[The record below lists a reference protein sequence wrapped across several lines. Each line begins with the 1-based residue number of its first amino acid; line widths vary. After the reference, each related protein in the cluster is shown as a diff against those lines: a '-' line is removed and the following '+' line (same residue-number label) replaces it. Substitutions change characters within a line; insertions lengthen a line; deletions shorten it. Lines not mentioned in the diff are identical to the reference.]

1 MHRLT
6 IEDIQRSTL
15 DLLSRSIATVDGI
28 IEDSDISDEKGL
40 LSGALLKDRLSVL
53 SNEIDKV
60 DELEMVIAV
69 VGTMKAGKS
78 TTINAIVGQ
87 EVLPNRSYPMTA
99 LPTLVTHK
107 KGCFVPTLSFQKCEP
122 IIAMSREVS
131 KKLKRSGDKKNRGFH
146 NRSEAEEV
154 VAKIIEDGELQ
165 IQENYQGQEEIF
177 NFLRLLNDLMRLAK
191 ELKVD
196 PPYEEYETVD
206 DFPKIE
212 VEFSHLKESK
222 GDTNGRLSILDTPG
236 PNEYG
241 TSDKF
246 KRIFQNQLS
255 KASAVLLVVDYTQ
268 IGSTAGGDVRDEI
281 DKMSEVLINNTYV
294 LLNKFD
300 NHSDRNDAPK
310 EKIIKDFSEQLMK
323 GRISEERIF
332 PVSALSG
339 FLANLILRDL
349 NAGNDIDPEGE
360 WVAEFG
366 EEIMG
371 KRWRKKIYDREEV
384 EASALDGWDDSGF
397 SAPLEKVIRQ
407 AHQEAAFKS
416 LESAI
421 GKLMDASVSN
431 GINALLGSF
440 LADVEVISKVID
452 GAKKDIEQIALVKKT
467 LSDNFSQQSVQ
478 VKKDFYAA
486 FEEESEAL
494 IRNAEFI
501 FSESSED
508 DIESMSNSIFD
519 SWHLK
524 ESKKALRKLWSK
536 SDITLNGNVL
546 VSSRDIVIRINKGRR
561 VNVNKVQI
569 VNKIRKAIKSLK
581 PVGDD
586 LEFDDKENAGAVIKD
601 VNNMLK
607 SSVAEFNDNINDL
620 LEWSIDEYSNRA
632 NQLVDDQVAV
642 IIEAAKIKL
651 GDSGFKVDFN
661 AETIGKVKLGSIG
674 FQGIRYR
681 VQKRQKKTKG
691 KKVGASIFSWFKNLL
706 NDDWGLEECTFEED
720 VYSVNKS
727 AVITKV
733 KESVGVYKIKIEGEI
748 EDSLGLVLFEIKQ
761 QVSLLEDY
769 LEQYRQS
776 MISGLEIQQ
785 GVVKDKVKLKKKIST
800 IAKVVN
806 YDKIDIVDSKNQL
819 NQLMKD
825 LV

>member
-661 AETIGKVKLGSIG
+661 AETIGKAKLGNVD
-674 FQGIRYR
+674 FQGISYR
-681 VQKRQKKTKG
+681 IQKRQNKTKE
-691 KKVGASIFSWFKNLL
+691 KKVGTGLFSVLMNYL
-706 NDDWGLEECTFEED
+706 NSNWGLEEYIFEKD
-720 VYSVNKS
+720 VYSINKRT
-727 AVITKV
+727 VITKI
-733 KESVGVYKIKIEGEI
+733 KESVGGYKIKIEGEI

-785 GVVKDKVKLKKKIST
+785 GAVKDKVKLKKKISAV
-800 IAKVVN
+800 AKIVN
-806 YDKIDIVDSKNQL
+806 YDKTDIVDAKNQL

>member
-1 MHRLT
+1 MHRIT
-6 IEDIQRSTL
+6 IEDIQKSTL
-15 DLLSRSIATVDGI
+15 DLLNRSIATVDGI
-28 IEDSDISDEKGL
+28 IKDNDISDEKGL
-40 LSGALLKDRLSVL
+40 LSDASLKDRLSVL

-107 KGCFVPTLSFQKCEP
+107 KECFVPTLSFQKREP

-131 KKLKRSGDKKNRGFH
+131 KKLKSSGDKKNRGFH
-146 NRSEAEEV
+146 NRSEAKEV
-154 VAKIIEDGELQ
+154 VEKIIEDGELQ
-165 IQENYQGQEEIF
+165 IKENYQGQEEIF

-349 NAGNDIDPEGE
+349 KAGNDIDPEGE

-371 KRWRKKIYDREEV
+371 KRWRRKIDDREEV

-486 FEEESEAL
+486 FEKESETL

-508 DIESMSNSIFD
+508 DIESISNGLYD
-519 SWHLK
+519 DWHAMREKRHSGFGGLLG
-524 ESKKALRKLWSK
+524 ERNIMLY
-536 SDITLNGNVL
+536 GNVL
-546 VSSRDIVIRINKGRR
+546 VRSSDIGARIDRDQIINKI
-561 VNVNKVQI
+561 K
-569 VNKIRKAIKSLK
+569 KAIKKTK
-581 PVGDD
+581 PVSYD
-586 LEFDDKENAGAVIKD
+586 LEFDDKEDAGAVID
-601 VNNMLK
+601 GINNMLEL
-607 SSVAEFNDNINDL
+607 SIAEFNGNINAL

-632 NQLVDDQVAV
+632 NQLVDDQVVV
-642 IIEAAKIKL
+642 IIEEAKNKL

-661 AETIGKVKLGSIG
+661 AETIGKAKLGNVD
-674 FQGIRYR
+674 FQGISYR
-681 VQKRQKKTKG
+681 IQKRQNKTKE
-691 KKVGASIFSWFKNLL
+691 KKVGTGLFSVLMNYL
-706 NDDWGLEECTFEED
+706 NSNWGLEEYIFEKD
-720 VYSVNKS
+720 VYSINKRT
-727 AVITKV
+727 VITKI
-733 KESVGVYKIKIEGEI
+733 KESVGGYKIKIEGEI
-748 EDSLGLVLFEIKQ
+748 EDSLGSVLLEIKQ

-785 GVVKDKVKLKKKIST
+785 GAVKDKVKLKKKISAV
-800 IAKVVN
+800 AKIVN
-806 YDKIDIVDSKNQL
+806 YDKTDIVDAKNQL